1 MILQITEEQQKELL
15 EHEGNDLELH
25 VWVDKDN
32 NDKIVRMAISDMVQ
46 DSTMIEFMLK

>member
-25 VWVDKDN
+25 VWVDKN
-32 NDKIVRMAISDMVQ
+32 NKIIRMAIADMVQ
-46 DSTMIEFMLK
+46 DSIMIEFMLK